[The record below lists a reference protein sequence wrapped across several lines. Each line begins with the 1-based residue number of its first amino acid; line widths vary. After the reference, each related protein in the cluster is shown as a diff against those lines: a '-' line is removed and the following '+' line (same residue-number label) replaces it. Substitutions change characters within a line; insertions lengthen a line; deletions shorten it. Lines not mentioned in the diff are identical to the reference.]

1 MAPWGMARKL
11 TDRQLRL
18 KEAYDLLAAERRQ
31 LRTIRGMAAAQS
43 RRVKAAQAAIDAL
56 GICDQC
62 GDRTYPTG
70 AELQLCQSCSI
81 KRQQQNRIEL
91 LAAHGYGPDGKR
103 LPRAERALA

>member
-81 KRQQQNRIEL
+81 KRRQQNRVEF
-91 LAAHGYGPDGKR
+91 LAAHGYAADGRR
-103 LPRAERALA
+103 LPRGTAA

>member
-1 MAPWGMARKL
+1 MARKPL

-18 KEAYDLLAAERRQ
+18 KEAYDRLAAERRQ
-31 LRTIRGMAAAQS
+31 LRAIRGMAAAQS

-56 GICDQC
+56 GVCDQC

-81 KRQQQNRIEL
+81 KRKQQNRIEL
-91 LAAHGYGPDGKR
+91 LAAHGYAADGRRRPKV
-103 LPRAERALA
+103 AAA

>member
-1 MAPWGMARKL
+1 MARKPL
-11 TDRQLRL
+11 TDRQAQLQA
-18 KEAYDLLAAERRQ
+18 AYKALEIEKAQ
-31 LRTIRGMAAAQS
+31 LRTIRGQAAAQS
-43 RRVKAAQAAIDAL
+43 RRVKAAQEAIDAL
-56 GICDQC
+56 GVCDQC

-81 KRQQQNRIEL
+81 KRKQQNRIEL

>member
-1 MAPWGMARKL
+1 MARKPL
-11 TDRQLRL
+11 TDRQAQLQA
-18 KEAYDLLAAERRQ
+18 AYKALEVEKAQ
-31 LRTIRGMAAAQS
+31 LRVIRGRAAAQS

-70 AELQLCQSCSI
+70 AELQLCEACSV
-81 KRQQQNRIEL
+81 KRRRQNRIEL

-103 LPRAERALA
+103 LPRVTAA

>member
-31 LRTIRGMAAAQS
+31 LRAIRGMAAAQS

-56 GICDQC
+56 GVCDQC

-70 AELQLCQSCSI
+70 AKPQLCESCSD
-81 KRQQQNRIEL
+81 KRRRQSRIEL

-103 LPRAERALA
+103 LPRVTAA